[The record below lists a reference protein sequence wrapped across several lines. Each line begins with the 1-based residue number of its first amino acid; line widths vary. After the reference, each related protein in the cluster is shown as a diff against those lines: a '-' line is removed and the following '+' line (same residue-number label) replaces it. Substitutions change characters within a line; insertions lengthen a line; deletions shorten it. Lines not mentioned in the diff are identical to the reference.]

1 MADEPKPEE
10 AKTKE
15 EGRKFLPGMPKVP
28 LDAILLVVAPFVTFV
43 LLFLYLMGFLPPQP
57 VIIHVMD
64 SGTTQTSEAAPDAI
78 TAAESGSAASEA
90 NVSDRAAEAVEEAAS
105 AGEATSSEAVATEA
119 VSTQGVEQKL
129 ASAAEEETPVPQS
142 SPREPSDRT
151 TPSGDDG
158 ATNAKQI
165 AKVYE
170 QMNAASVAA
179 IVANLS
185 DDEAVDILSNMKAR
199 NAAKILASLDPQ
211 RAAALSLLLT
221 R

>member
-15 EGRKFLPGMPKVP
+15 EGRKFLPGMPKLP

-64 SGTTQTSEAAPDAI
+64 SGITQTSEVAPNAI
-78 TAAESGSAASEA
+78 TATESGSAASAA

-105 AGEATSSEAVATEA
+105 AGEATSSEAVAAEA
-119 VSTQGVEQKL
+119 VSTQEL
-129 ASAAEEETPVPQS
+129 TSPADEETPVPQS
-142 SPREPSDRT
+142 SPGETLDRAT
-151 TPSGDDG
+151 RSEDGG

>member
-15 EGRKFLPGMPKVP
+15 EGRRFLPGMPKVP

-64 SGTTQTSEAAPDAI
+64 SGINQTREVAPNAI
-78 TAAESGSAASEA
+78 TATESGSAASEA
-90 NVSDRAAEAVEEAAS
+90 NVSDRAAEA
-105 AGEATSSEAVATEA
+105 TSSGAVAAEA
-119 VSTQGVEQKL
+119 VSTQEVEQEL
-129 ASAAEEETPVPQS
+129 TSPADEETPVPQS
-142 SPREPSDRT
+142 SPREPLDRA
-151 TPSGDDG
+151 TPSEDEG

-185 DDEAVDILSNMKAR
+185 DHEAVDILSNMKAR